1 LFLLCSKEGQG
12 VNVLKPNKRATVIT
26 LLERNTP
33 QWEIDRITGIDRITI
48 RGYHQ
53 RWRLNLSNS
62 HTLAT
67 GSCLHFL
74 QPVRIPP
81 RLH

>member
-1 LFLLCSKEGQG
+1 LFWLCSKEGQG
-12 VNVLKPNKRATVIT
+12 VNVLKRNQRVTVIR

-33 QWEIDRITGIDRITI
+33 QCEIARITGIDRITI

-53 RWRLNLSNS
+53 RWRLDLSNS

-67 GSCLHFL
+67 CSCLHFL